1 MRRYVNWQRED
12 QIVTLEFYV
21 LTLEIDYVDLYYLLE
36 NLGQIL

>member
-21 LTLEIDYVDLYYLLE
+21 LTLGIDYVYLYYLLE
-36 NLGQIL
+36 NLGQTL

>member
-21 LTLEIDYVDLYYLLE
+21 LTLGIDYVDLYYLLE

>member
-21 LTLEIDYVDLYYLLE
+21 LTLGIDYVDLYYLLE
-36 NLGQIL
+36 NLGQIS